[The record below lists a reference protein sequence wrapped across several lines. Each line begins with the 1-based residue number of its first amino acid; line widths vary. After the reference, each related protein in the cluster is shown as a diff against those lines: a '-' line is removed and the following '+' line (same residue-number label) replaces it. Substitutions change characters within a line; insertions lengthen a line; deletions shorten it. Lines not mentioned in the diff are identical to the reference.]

1 MASAILELLSEL
13 AANRQGR
20 PRQDEA
26 LAAMDDEQIISNR
39 LQARE
44 QQLKGVAKSFAQL
57 AAGLDKMTADEV
69 ERSVSLLQKAL
80 SQYEFAVGKSA
91 AMVGSSVAQAAEYD
105 ETCRSIDAEMQSV
118 QAGISELRA
127 SLVDARAQRAH
138 KEQCAALE
146 RVINE
151 LPSRAQMSREIEE
164 LEAELGALTTEGD
177 ELSRQLEMRRLQF
190 GTLLHALHG
199 LQHRLTAEAEQADEP
214 EPMAD

>member
-1 MASAILELLSEL
+1 
-13 AANRQGR
+13 
-20 PRQDEA
+20 
-26 LAAMDDEQIISNR
+26 MDDEIIINR

-44 QQLKGVAKSFAQL
+44 QQLKGVARSFAQL

-69 ERSVSLLQKAL
+69 ERSVGMLQKAL
-80 SQYEFAVGKSA
+80 SQYEFAVSKGA
-91 AMVGSSVAQAAEYD
+91 AMVESSVAQAAEY
-105 ETCRSIDAEMQSV
+105 EEACRSIDAEMQRV
-118 QAGISELRA
+118 QAGITELRA

-164 LEAELGALTTEGD
+164 LENELRALTADGD
-177 ELSRQLEMRRLQF
+177 ELSRQLEVRRLQF

-199 LQHRLTAEAEQADEP
+199 LQHRLTAEAEQVDEP